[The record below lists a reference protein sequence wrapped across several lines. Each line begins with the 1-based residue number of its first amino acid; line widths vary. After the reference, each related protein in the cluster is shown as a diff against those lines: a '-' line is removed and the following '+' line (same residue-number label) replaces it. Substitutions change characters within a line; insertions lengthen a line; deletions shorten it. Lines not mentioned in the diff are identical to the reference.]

1 LEELTLN
8 DRKVCRQFSPGAKLV
23 GNAPIAQC
31 NDGPGLPAPPSSSAW
46 TTVAEKLSRF
56 FLAEARYKKLTN
68 GLRACGIVAERFLQ
82 GFLRGQNKTTREPPF
97 LCRRKG
103 RGKILKMRAK
113 EKLTELFMLRLNPV
127 DKRGLKLTRN
137 AWACL

>member
-1 LEELTLN
+1 
-8 DRKVCRQFSPGAKLV
+8 
-23 GNAPIAQC
+23 
-31 NDGPGLPAPPSSSAW
+31 
-46 TTVAEKLSRF
+46 VAEKLSLF
-56 FLAEARYKKLTN
+56 FLAEASYKKLTN

-82 GFLRGQNKTTREPPF
+82 GFLRGQNKTIRDPLF
-97 LCRRKG
+97 LCRREG